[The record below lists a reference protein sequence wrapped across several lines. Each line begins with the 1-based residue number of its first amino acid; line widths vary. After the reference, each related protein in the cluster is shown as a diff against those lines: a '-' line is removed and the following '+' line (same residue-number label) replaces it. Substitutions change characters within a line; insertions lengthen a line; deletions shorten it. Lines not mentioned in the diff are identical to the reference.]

1 LNIVDETKLA
11 APCGLYCGSCIDYL
25 VYKSC
30 HSCGCDCGKCD
41 ASGHHARCEI
51 YECCIKQKGHE
62 ACYECEEFPCSKL
75 IRFCY
80 NPVWLHHLPVIENLR
95 RRKTI
100 GTKKWLEEQRETWS
114 NEWYLRRWLWFQKE
128 CEKRLERSLEETDNV
143 SRKKR

>member
-1 LNIVDETKLA
+1 LNTVDKTKLG

-30 HSCGCDCGKCD
+30 HCCGCDCGECD
-41 ASGHHARCEI
+41 SSGHHVRCEI
-51 YECCIKQKGHE
+51 YRCCVKQKGHE

-95 RRKTI
+95 RRKAV
-100 GTKKWLEEQRETWS
+100 GTEKWLEEQRETWS
-114 NEWYLRRWLWFQKE
+114 NEWYLRRCLWFQKE
-128 CEKRLERSLEETDNV
+128 CEKRLERSLEESDKI
-143 SRKKR
+143 SGKKS